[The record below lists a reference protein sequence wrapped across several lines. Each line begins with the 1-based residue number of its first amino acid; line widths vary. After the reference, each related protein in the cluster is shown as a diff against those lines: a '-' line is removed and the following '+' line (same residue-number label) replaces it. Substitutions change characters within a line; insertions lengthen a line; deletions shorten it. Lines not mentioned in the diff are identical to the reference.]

1 MENKEQQLRD
11 QIGNLLASQQ
21 LTVLATQ
28 RDGQP
33 YSSLM
38 AFAHTEDLRT
48 IVVATGQATR
58 KYCNIERDPRV
69 SLFFDD
75 RSNTPADFH
84 RATALTALGVARK
97 CASNQDNQGA
107 ELRELYLGRHP
118 SLESFVTAP
127 ATSLLAITIN
137 YYLLVNAFQQVMELH
152 LGDELD
158 LFP

>member
-1 MENKEQQLRD
+1 MHKEEQQLRD
-11 QIGNLLASQQ
+11 QIGHLLASQQ

-48 IVVATGQATR
+48 IVVATGQASR
-58 KYCNIERDPRV
+58 KFANIERDPRV

-84 RATALTALGVARK
+84 HATALTALGVARK
-97 CASNQDNQGA
+97 CARGQGA

-118 SLESFVTAP
+118 YLEPFVTAP
-127 ATSLLAITIN
+127 ATSLLAITVN
-137 YYLLVNAFQQVMELH
+137 HYLLVNKFQQVMELH